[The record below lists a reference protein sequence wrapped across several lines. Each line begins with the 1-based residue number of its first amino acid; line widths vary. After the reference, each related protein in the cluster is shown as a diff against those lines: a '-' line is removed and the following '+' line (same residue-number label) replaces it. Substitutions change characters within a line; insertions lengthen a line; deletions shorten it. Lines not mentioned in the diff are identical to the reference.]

1 MSDESRQ
8 VRLHKL
14 LGMRTNNT
22 NCDYETNSEHSIDEE
37 LVSQTA
43 RTVADTSSVISS
55 SKNTRRQWM
64 HKLFMKCE
72 NDGTST
78 VNDALSSIG
87 SVSVLDE
94 EATTK
99 SSGISQNNRRRL
111 MQRLMKKSDQVS
123 SIDFSQLS
131 MNK

>member
-1 MSDESRQ
+1 
-8 VRLHKL
+8 
-14 LGMRTNNT
+14 MRTNDA

-55 SKNTRRQWM
+55 SKNTRRQWL

-72 NDGTST
+72 SDGTST

-87 SVSVLDE
+87 SVSVFDE
-94 EATTK
+94 EATIK
-99 SSGISQNNRRRL
+99 SSGISQNNRRQL
-111 MQRLMKKSDQVS
+111 MQRLMEKSDHVS
-123 SIDFSQLS
+123 SIDFSQIS
-131 MNK
+131 INE